1 MLYLE
6 GSDVFP
12 LKFCGHRWLENV
24 PCAERA
30 LQVWPHIKVYVA
42 KVKGHKDLEPSCKS
56 FKSIE
61 QWTKDPLLEA
71 RTPFWKQGPPSGSK
85 DPLLEARVEAFLSVA
100 RDLQPFLH
108 KYQTDSPMLPFLA
121 EDMLKMIKRLLSRYC
136 MPFACKIMNMY

>member
-30 LQVWPHIKVYVA
+30 LQVWPHIKSYVA

-61 QWTKDPLLEA
+61 QWT
-71 RTPFWKQGPPSGSK
+71 K

>member
-71 RTPFWKQGPPSGSK
+71 R
-85 DPLLEARVEAFLSVA
+85 VEAFLSVA